1 MLIFVVV
8 LLTRLRTRR
17 RLFDFE
23 QKKAEEMSQLAKQA
37 QEANESKSRFLFNM
51 SHDIRTPI
59 NAIIGFT
66 DLALKEPDIPAQV
79 QNDLKKIR
87 ISSNHL
93 LAIINDVLEMSRIEN
108 SKIKLSKEPCDLP
121 ALVEEVETI
130 IQVTAEEKKQTFTV
144 DVAGIENPQVL
155 CDPLRVKEILVNLL
169 SNAVKFTPENGT
181 LSLTIRQCASEEQ
194 GVGIYEIHTKDN
206 GIGMSREFLDKVF
219 LPFERERSSTVSGI
233 PGTGLGLSITK
244 RFIELMGG
252 TIRVESAE
260 NQGTEFIVELPLKL
274 AAEKDRAVAPQQI
287 SEVELVDFT
296 GKRLLLV
303 EDNELNREI
312 EATVLTGAGFVVD
325 EAEDG
330 SVAVEKVRNAAAGFY
345 DVVLMD
351 IQMPVMDGYAATK
364 EIRSLENKE
373 LAAIPIIAVSANAYD
388 EDVKAS
394 LSAGMNGHIAKPINV
409 KKLMM
414 ALSRV
419 LKSKK

>member
-1 MLIFVVV
+1 
-8 LLTRLRTRR
+8 
-17 RLFDFE
+17 
-23 QKKAEEMSQLAKQA
+23 
-37 QEANESKSRFLFNM
+37 
-51 SHDIRTPI
+51 
-59 NAIIGFT
+59 
-66 DLALKEPDIPAQV
+66 
-79 QNDLKKIR
+79 
-87 ISSNHL
+87 
-93 LAIINDVLEMSRIEN
+93 
-108 SKIKLSKEPCDLP
+108 
-121 ALVEEVETI
+121 
-130 IQVTAEEKKQTFTV
+130 
-144 DVAGIENPQVL
+144 
-155 CDPLRVKEILVNLL
+155 
-169 SNAVKFTPENGT
+169 
-181 LSLTIRQCASEEQ
+181 
-194 GVGIYEIHTKDN
+194 
-206 GIGMSREFLDKVF
+206 MSREFLDKVF

-244 RFIELMGG
+244 RFVELMGG

-274 AAEKDRAVAPQQI
+274 AAEKDRAVAPQKI
-287 SEVELVDFT
+287 SEIEPVDFT

-312 EATVLTGAGFVVD
+312 EAMVLTGAGFVVD

-394 LSAGMNGHIAKPINV
+394 LSAGMNGHIAKPIDV
-409 KKLMM
+409 KKLMA
-414 ALSRV
+414 ALSCV
-419 LKSKK
+419 LKNKK